1 MTTKTNVVPTL
12 NPIAAGLANAFIE
25 GQGAGVLVD
34 AAHANLQDKQ
44 KQFTAKAKELR
55 KALAGKKI
63 GKAGYEKGGFKS
75 RQTRD
80 TSRSCSVAN
89 TLAQTLFDAKKAD
102 GSALYTADTVQTYLK
117 ILRSVIN
124 DNKKFSFNASRDSK
138 KKTTSG
144 TKTLYL
150 DIRLKADLNA
160 EEASQKLIESI
171 NKFKKEAD
179 ADTNSE
185 VLKVAAFML
194 DAVTPKTEK

>member
-55 KALAGKKI
+55 KALAGEKI
-63 GKAGYEKGGFKS
+63 GKAGYEKGGYKS

-89 TLAQTLFDAKKAD
+89 TIAQTLFDAKKAD

-117 ILRSVIN
+117 IMRSVIN

-160 EEASQKLIESI
+160 EEAIQKVVEAA

-179 ADTNSE
+179 AEANCD
-185 VLKVAAFML
+185 VLKVAAFFL
-194 DAVTPKTEK
+194 DIAESKIK